1 MKLVTALIRPEQL
14 PAVKESLFDA
24 QLKHFTA
31 TTAVG
36 TGSRT
41 EQEMYRGQQRE
52 ISLFDRVRVELALN
66 DSSVEQAM
74 EAISAGCM
82 ASGGYGRILVTE
94 LHESM
99 TVWTGLAI
107 GSSCGTTSLG
117 VIGLMVTFSW

>member
-1 MKLVTALIRPEQL
+1 MKIVTALIRPEQL
-14 PAVKESLFDA
+14 PAVKKALFDA

-31 TTAVG
+31 TTALG

-52 ISLFDRVRVELALN
+52 ISLFNRVRVELALN
-66 DSSVEQAM
+66 DSSVDRAM

-82 ASGGYGRILVTE
+82 ESGGFGRIFVTD

-99 TVWTGLAI
+99 TVWTGER
-107 GSSCGTTSLG
+107 GPRSLQ
-117 VIGLMVTFSW
+117 T

>member
-14 PAVKESLFDA
+14 PSVKNALFDA

-31 TTAVG
+31 TTAVV

-94 LHESM
+94 LHDAM
-99 TVWTGLAI
+99 TVWTGER
-107 GSSCGTTSLG
+107 GPRSLQA
-117 VIGLMVTFSW
+117 

>member
-14 PAVKESLFDA
+14 PSVKNALFDA

-52 ISLFDRVRVELALN
+52 ISLFDRIRVELALN
-66 DSSVEQAM
+66 DSSVEQAV

-94 LHESM
+94 LHDAM
-99 TVWTGLAI
+99 TVWTGER
-107 GSSCGTTSLG
+107 GPRSLQA
-117 VIGLMVTFSW
+117 